1 MTIDSRSVVVVSAS
15 QTSCELHGET
25 VILDFNKGAYF
36 GLDEIG
42 TLIWQLLQQ
51 PHRVRALCDAVVAQ
65 YDVEP
70 AVCEQDIVR
79 LLERLHAEGLIDIRD
94 SEA

>member
-1 MTIDSRSVVVVSAS
+1 VTIDSRSVVVASAS

-25 VILDFNKGAYF
+25 VILDFDKGAYF

-51 PHRVRALCDAVVAQ
+51 PRPVRALCDAVVEQ
-65 YDVEP
+65 YEVEP
-70 AVCEQDIVR
+70 AVCELDVVR
-79 LLERLHAEGLIDIRD
+79 LLERLHAEGLIDIRNPT
-94 SEA
+94 A